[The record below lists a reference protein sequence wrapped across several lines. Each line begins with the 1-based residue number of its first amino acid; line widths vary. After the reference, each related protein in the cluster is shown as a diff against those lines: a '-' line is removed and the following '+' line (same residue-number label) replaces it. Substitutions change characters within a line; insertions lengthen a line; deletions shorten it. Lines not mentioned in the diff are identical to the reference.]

1 MSLSKVIWKC
11 RKGIREIDILL
22 SRYTKEV
29 YPNLSIDEQK
39 IFSEF
44 LDQDTF
50 EILDVL
56 VNNKTFNKKFIKIVE
71 ALKTLN

>member
-29 YPNLSIDEQK
+29 YPNLSISEQK

>member
-29 YPNLSIDEQK
+29 YPNLSINEQK

>member
-29 YPNLSIDEQK
+29 YPNSSIDEQK

>member
-29 YPNLSIDEQK
+29 YPNLSINEQK

-56 VNNKTFNKKFIKIVE
+56 VNNKTFNKKFIKIVD